1 MADWRKLME
10 AVAPLFEYEDDPAP
24 DPDVVAKFA
33 DIRPKDR
40 SYYIGKWAEKN
51 DIKSDDAMFLAGYV
65 QDGYIGAGAW
75 NWRYVGMGESVAEEQ
90 HVVESNVEAIEELEN
105 ILDELERLGEQARY
119 AVRSIS
125 RESEQQL
132 DAYGAFDFGSSS
144 NQYDVTLA
152 SFIDD
157 AQSGSY
163 DERD

>member
-1 MADWRKLME
+1 MADWQKLME
-10 AVAPLFEYEDDPAP
+10 AVAPLFEYSDDPAP
-24 DPDVVAKFA
+24 DPKVVAKFA
-33 DIRPKDR
+33 DVDPKHR
-40 SYYIGKWAEKN
+40 SYYITKWAEKKGI
-51 DIKSDDAMFLAGYV
+51 DSDDAMFMAGYV
-65 QDGYIGAGAW
+65 QDGYIGAGAY
-75 NWRYVGMGESVAEEQ
+75 NWRYVGMGESVAEET
-90 HVVESNVEAIEELEN
+90 VTENNVEAIEELEH

-125 RESEQQL
+125 REAERQL

-152 SFIDD
+152 GFLDD